1 MTMKKKYM
9 TREEVEK
16 MLNKKF
22 LYRMLFLIFSPFVIG
37 YILFGAIGIIILGL
51 IEMIQSIFLGR
62 DTIPI
67 MEYLEKYDVYKEG

>member
-1 MTMKKKYM
+1 MKKKYM